1 MSFAISCHT
10 FGEYVDLFDK
20 LQYLIQ
26 DKSLIDLRKRK
37 KNSNEPILVSI
48 DWESTLGTGDT
59 LAIFQAAGKV
69 FFEIKMLI
77 ICCSQAAM

>member
-1 MSFAISCHT
+1 MSFALSCHT

-48 DWESTLGTGDT
+48 DLGIDFRYWRHSCHFPSGGEG
-59 LAIFQAAGKV
+59 IF
-69 FFEIKMLI
+69 
-77 ICCSQAAM
+77 

>member
-10 FGEYVDLFDK
+10 FSEYVILFDK

-48 DWESTLGTGDT
+48 DLGID
-59 LAIFQAAGKV
+59 F
-69 FFEIKMLI
+69 
-77 ICCSQAAM
+77 

>member
-10 FGEYVDLFDK
+10 FTEYLILFDK

-26 DKSLIDLRKRK
+26 DKSLIDLRKYK

-48 DWESTLGTGDT
+48 DLGID
-59 LAIFQAAGKV
+59 FRYWRH
-69 FFEIKMLI
+69 
-77 ICCSQAAM
+77 S